1 MKLMRTLLWAMVLI
15 PALISAQPSQQEA
28 RRMAYAEAQRQ
39 GVDPEALEARL
50 QARGINTATLTMTDI
65 PRIQP
70 IVEEEIAKMKA
81 EQIASASAE
90 QAVKSGSLSGTE
102 MAADGAAQSE
112 TSIQTT
118 TTELASESVDVVKTK
133 VDSKT
138 PVEVKIDASQA
149 NTMVFGK
156 HIFTNGS
163 LSLYEVSKDYI
174 PNDSYILGP
183 GDVVTVS
190 IFGKSQA
197 DLQFTIKPDGF
208 IEPAN
213 LPKIY
218 LKGISLGQAREVVR
232 RRLQNFYQFD
242 KGQFALTLT
251 TARTLTIQI
260 TGAVAQPGTYTL
272 SAYNTAFNALIA
284 AGGPSK
290 LGTVRNIQ
298 VINGGKVKELD
309 VYEYLFNPQKQSDYY
324 LQNNDILYVPF
335 IGDLVEIKGSVK
347 QVGVFEM
354 KEKETF
360 SELLN
365 YTGGYLSDALRDEIQ
380 LVRKNKEGSF
390 VKEYS
395 GAELA
400 KLTFEDGDK
409 VIVATQTSD
418 KKDYV
423 EVNGWVDYPG
433 IYGIRDY
440 PTVKEVLLKV
450 GVREETR
457 MDVAYLTRTAAD
469 GTRSLMQFRPE
480 DQLALEDSLALALL
494 PEDQITIFSIR
505 DFIDK
510 AAVAIEGAVRQ
521 PGTFALDDNANVAYL
536 IDLAKGLKQDA
547 KLDLAYLF
555 RENPDG
561 TTEIETLNLEEILNG
576 TSTFTLRDNDVLRV
590 LSEKAFIDASTVS
603 IVGAVRNPVELTV
616 DSSLTVSAMVDLA
629 NGLKRN
635 AKRDLAYVFRTYD
648 DGSSELLSFHL
659 ENVLTGSESF
669 EVQNRDQIRILS
681 SSAFIDGSKLSIV
694 GSVRNPLSIEVD
706 SAVTIKAF
714 IDLANGLT
722 KDARTDLAYVFRTF
736 PDGSQEILPIDLT
749 AELDGS
755 SQLKLTDKDQVRIL
769 SDRTYYDGAVL
780 SISGEVRSPMEM
792 PYDSAIT
799 LDEVLNLAG
808 GLTFAGDSARIVVY
822 SMDFEGRNI
831 GKIKETKLDSR
842 TAKEYTFKPFD
853 AIVVRKKAGF
863 EFQEYVTIGGEVAY
877 PGRYAIREGEK
888 VGQLIRKAG
897 GLTKE
902 AFPQAASF
910 TRQGKG
916 KVFISIDRILRAGNT
931 YNNIE
936 LLPGDNLFIPTKDM
950 TVEIRLANTEASEY
964 AAFADDYARPSVN
977 VAYVAGKSARWYVKN
992 MVGGY
997 GENAKRT
1004 DVNVVYANGTV
1015 KDFKWYKPFYRYP
1028 KVKPGSMV
1036 VVGAKPVK
1044 EEKEKKDKQQSDFDW
1059 QEFSGNLMAQV
1070 TSLLTVVV
1078 LATQLP

>member
-1 MKLMRTLLWAMVLI
+1 
-15 PALISAQPSQQEA
+15 
-28 RRMAYAEAQRQ
+28 
-39 GVDPEALEARL
+39 
-50 QARGINTATLTMTDI
+50 MTDI

-81 EQIASASAE
+81 EQSASASAE
-90 QAVKSGSLSGTE
+90 QAVESGSLSGTE
-102 MAADGAAQSE
+102 MAADGAEQKE
-112 TSIQTT
+112 ESIQTT
-118 TTELASESVDVVKTK
+118 TTELATEAVEVVKTK

-335 IGDLVEIKGSVK
+335 IGDLVEVKGSVK

-360 SELLN
+360 SELLE

-409 VIVATQTSD
+409 VIIATQTSD

-440 PTVKEVLLKV
+440 PTVKEVLMKV

-457 MDVAYLTRTAAD
+457 MDVAYLTRTNLD
-469 GTRSLMQFRPE
+469 GTRSLIRFNPAAE
-480 DQLALEDSLALALL
+480 LEGADAPLPLQ
-494 PEDQITIFSIR
+494 PEDQILLFNVR
-505 DFIDK
+505 DFTDK
-510 AAVAIEGAVRQ
+510 ATVAIEGAVRQ
-521 PGTFALDDNANVAYL
+521 PGAFALDENANVAYL
-536 IDLAKGLKQDA
+536 IDLAKGLKEDA

-561 TTEIETLNLEEILNG
+561 TTEIETLNLEDILSG
-576 TSTFTLRDNDVLRV
+576 AAFFELRDNDVLRV
-590 LSEKAFIDASTVS
+590 LSEKAFVDASTVS
-603 IVGAVRNPVELTV
+603 IVGAVRNPIELTV
-616 DSSLTVSAMVDLA
+616 DS
-629 NGLKRN
+629 
-635 AKRDLAYVFRTYD
+635 
-648 DGSSELLSFHL
+648 
-659 ENVLTGSESF
+659 
-669 EVQNRDQIRILS
+669 
-681 SSAFIDGSKLSIV
+681 
-694 GSVRNPLSIEVD
+694 
-706 SAVTIKAF
+706 AVTVKAL
-714 IDLANGLT
+714 IDLASGLK
-722 KDARTDLAYVFRTF
+722 KDARTDQAYIFRTY
-736 PDGSQEILPIDLT
+736 PDGSQEILTLDLA
-749 AELDGS
+749 AEIAVEDPMPLM
-755 SQLKLTDKDQVRIL
+755 DKDQVRIL
-769 SDRTYYDGAVL
+769 SERTYYDGAVL
-780 SISGEVRSPMEM
+780 SISGEVRNGLEM
-792 PYDSAIT
+792 PYDSTIT
-799 LDEVLNLAG
+799 LDEVLTLAG
-808 GLTFAGDSARIVVY
+808 GLTFAGDSSKVVVY
-822 SMDFEGRNI
+822 RIAFNGKDI
-831 GKIKETKLDSR
+831 GKVKELTLDSR
-842 TAKEYTFKPFD
+842 MSGDFTFEPFD
-853 AIVVRKKAGF
+853 AIVVRKKPGF

-877 PGRYAIREGEK
+877 PGRYAIRDGEK
-888 VGQLIRKAG
+888 VGALIRKAG

-916 KVFISIDRILRAGNT
+916 KVFISVDKILRIGNT

-936 LLPGDNLFIPTKDM
+936 LLPGDELFIPTKDM
-950 TVEIRLANTEASEY
+950 TVEIRLANTEAREY
-964 AAFADDYARPSVN
+964 GAFADTYARESVN

-992 MVGGY
+992 MVGGF
-997 GENAKRT
+997 GDDAKRT

-1015 KDFKWYKPFYRYP
+1015 KDYKWFKPFYRYP

-1036 VVGAKPVK
+1036 VVGVKPVK
-1044 EEKEKKDKQQSDFDW
+1044 EEKDKRDRFNSDFDW
-1059 QEFSGNLMAQV
+1059 QEFSGNLLSQISAV
-1070 TSLLTVVV
+1070 FTVVV
-1078 LATQLP
+1078 LANQL

>member
-15 PALISAQPSQQEA
+15 PALLSAQPSQEEA
-28 RRMAYAEAQRQ
+28 RKMAYAEAQRQ
-39 GVDPEALEARL
+39 GVDPAELEARL
-50 QARGINTATLTMTDI
+50 QALGINTATLTMTDI
-65 PRIQP
+65 PRVQP

-81 EQIASASAE
+81 EQSASASAE
-90 QAVKSGSLSGTE
+90 QAVESGSLSGTE
-102 MAADGAAQSE
+102 MAADGAEQKE
-112 TSIQTT
+112 ESIQTT
-118 TTELASESVDVVKTK
+118 TTELATEAVEVVKTK

-335 IGDLVEIKGSVK
+335 IGDLVEVKGSVK

-360 SELLN
+360 SELLE

-409 VIVATQTSD
+409 VIIATQTSD

-440 PTVKEVLLKV
+440 PTVKEVLMKV

-469 GTRSLMQFRPE
+469 GTRSLMQFRPSG
-480 DQLALEDSLALALL
+480 QLAMEDSLALALL

-510 AAVAIEGAVRQ
+510 ATVAIEGAVRQ
-521 PGTFALDDNANVAYL
+521 PGAFALDENANVAYL
-536 IDLAKGLKQDA
+536 IDLAKGLKEDA

-561 TTEIETLNLEEILNG
+561 TTEIETLNLEDILSG

-590 LSEKAFIDASTVS
+590 LSERAFIDASTVS
-603 IVGAVRNPVELTV
+603 IVGAVRNPIELTV

-659 ENVLTGSESF
+659 ENVLNGAETF

-681 SSAFIDGSKLSIV
+681 ASAFIDGSKLSIV

-722 KDARTDLAYVFRTF
+722 KDARTDLAYVFRTY
-736 PDGSQEILPIDLT
+736 PDGSQEILPIDLI
-749 AELDGS
+749 AELDGT

-792 PYDSAIT
+792 PYDSTIT

-822 SMDFEGRNI
+822 SMDFDGRNI
-831 GKIKETKLDSR
+831 GKVKETKLDSR
-842 TAKEYTFKPFD
+842 TAKDYTFKPFD

-863 EFQEYVTIGGEVAY
+863 EFQEYVNIGGEVAY

-888 VGQLIRKAG
+888 VGELIRKAG

-931 YNNIE
+931 YNNIQ
-936 LLPGDNLFIPTKDM
+936 LLPGDNLFIPSKDM
-950 TVEIRLANTEASEY
+950 TVEIRLPNTEAAEY
-964 AAFADDYARPSVN
+964 AAFADEYRRESVH

-997 GENAKRT
+997 GENAKRSKT
-1004 DVNVVYANGTV
+1004 NVVYANGTV
-1015 KDFKWYKPFYRYP
+1015 KDYKWFKPFYRYP

-1044 EEKEKKDKQQSDFDW
+1044 EEKEGRREREDFNW
-1059 QEFSGNLMAQV
+1059 QEFSANLMAQ
-1070 TSLLTVVV
+1070 TSSLLTIYV
-1078 LATQLP
+1078 LATRL

>member
-81 EQIASASAE
+81 EQSASASAE
-90 QAVKSGSLSGTE
+90 QAVESGSLSGTE

-138 PVEVKIDASQA
+138 PVEVKIDADQA

-457 MDVAYLTRTAAD
+457 MDVAYLTRTNLD
-469 GTRSLMQFRPE
+469 GTRSLIRFNPAAE
-480 DQLALEDSLALALL
+480 LEGADAPLPLE
-494 PEDQITIFSIR
+494 PEDQILLFNVR
-505 DFIDK
+505 DFTDK
-510 AAVAIEGAVRQ
+510 ATVAIEGAVRQ
-521 PGTFALDDNANVAYL
+521 PGAFALDENANVAFL
-536 IDLAKGLKQDA
+536 IDLAKGLKEDA

-561 TTEIETLNLEEILNG
+561 TTEIETLNLEDILSG
-576 TSTFTLRDNDVLRV
+576 AAFFELRDNDVLRV

-603 IVGAVRNPVELTV
+603 IVGAVRNPIELTV
-616 DSSLTVSAMVDLA
+616 DS
-629 NGLKRN
+629 
-635 AKRDLAYVFRTYD
+635 
-648 DGSSELLSFHL
+648 
-659 ENVLTGSESF
+659 
-669 EVQNRDQIRILS
+669 
-681 SSAFIDGSKLSIV
+681 
-694 GSVRNPLSIEVD
+694 
-706 SAVTIKAF
+706 AVTVKAL
-714 IDLANGLT
+714 IDLANGLQ
-722 KDARTDLAYVFRTF
+722 KDARTDQAYIFRTY
-736 PDGSQEILPIDLT
+736 PDGSQEILTLDLA
-749 AELDGS
+749 AEIAVEDPMPLM
-755 SQLKLTDKDQVRIL
+755 DKDQVRIL
-769 SDRTYYDGAVL
+769 SERTYYDGAVL
-780 SISGEVRSPMEM
+780 SISGEVRNGLEM
-792 PYDSAIT
+792 PYDSTIT
-799 LDEVLNLAG
+799 LDEVLTLAG
-808 GLTFAGDSARIVVY
+808 GLTFAGDSSKVIVYRIAFNGK
-822 SMDFEGRNI
+822 DI
-831 GKIKETKLDSR
+831 GKVKEFTLDSR
-842 TAKEYTFKPFD
+842 VSSDFTFEPFD
-853 AIVVRKKAGF
+853 AIVVRKKPGF

-877 PGRYAIREGEK
+877 PGRYAIHEGEK

>member
-1 MKLMRTLLWAMVLI
+1 MKLMRTLLWALVLI
-15 PALISAQPSQQEA
+15 PALLSAQPSQEEA
-28 RRMAYAEAQRQ
+28 RKMARMEASRQ
-39 GVDPEALEARL
+39 GVDPDALEARL
-50 QARGINTATLTMTDI
+50 QARGINTATLTMSDI

-81 EQIASASAE
+81 EQAASASAE
-90 QAVKSGSLSGTE
+90 QAVESGSLSGTE
-102 MAADGAAQSE
+102 MAADGAEQKE
-112 TSIQTT
+112 ESIQTT
-118 TTELASESVDVVKTK
+118 TTELATEAVEVVKTK

-190 IFGKSQA
+190 IFGRSQA

-324 LQNNDILYVPF
+324 LQNNDILYIPF
-335 IGDLVEIKGSVK
+335 IGDLVEVKGSVK

-360 SELLN
+360 SDLLD

-409 VIVATQTSD
+409 VIIATQTSD

-440 PTVKEVLLKV
+440 PTVKEVLMKV

-457 MDVAYLTRTAAD
+457 MDVAYLTRTNLD
-469 GTRSLMQFRPE
+469 GTRSLIRFNPAAE
-480 DQLALEDSLALALL
+480 LEGADAPLPLQ
-494 PEDQITIFSIR
+494 PEDQILLFNVR
-505 DFIDK
+505 DFTDK
-510 AAVAIEGAVRQ
+510 ATVAIEGAVRQ
-521 PGTFALDDNANVAYL
+521 PGAFALDENANVAYL
-536 IDLAKGLKQDA
+536 IDLAKGLKEDA

-561 TTEIETLNLEEILNG
+561 TTEIETLNLEDILSG
-576 TSTFTLRDNDVLRV
+576 AAFFELRDNDVLRV
-590 LSEKAFIDASTVS
+590 LSEKAFVDASTVS
-603 IVGAVRNPVELTV
+603 IVGAVRNPIELTV
-616 DSSLTVSAMVDLA
+616 DSAVTVKALIDLA
-629 NGLKRN
+629 NGLK
-635 AKRDLAYVFRTYD
+635 
-648 DGSSELLSFHL
+648 
-659 ENVLTGSESF
+659 
-669 EVQNRDQIRILS
+669 
-681 SSAFIDGSKLSIV
+681 
-694 GSVRNPLSIEVD
+694 
-706 SAVTIKAF
+706 
-714 IDLANGLT
+714 
-722 KDARTDLAYVFRTF
+722 KDARTDQAYIFRTY
-736 PDGSQEILPIDLT
+736 PDGSQEILTLDLA
-749 AELDGS
+749 AEIAVEDPMPLM
-755 SQLKLTDKDQVRIL
+755 DKDQVRIL
-769 SDRTYYDGAVL
+769 SERTYYDGAVL
-780 SISGEVRSPMEM
+780 SISGEVRNGLEM
-792 PYDSAIT
+792 PYDSTIT
-799 LDEVLNLAG
+799 LDEVLTLAG
-808 GLTFAGDSARIVVY
+808 GLTFAGDSSKVVVY
-822 SMDFEGRNI
+822 RIAFNGKDI
-831 GKIKETKLDSR
+831 GKVKEFTLDSR
-842 TAKEYTFKPFD
+842 MSGDFTFEPFD
-853 AIVVRKKAGF
+853 AIVVRKKPGF

-888 VGQLIRKAG
+888 VGALIRKAG

-902 AFPQAASF
+902 AFPEAASF
-910 TRQGKG
+910 SRQGKG
-916 KVFISIDRILRAGNT
+916 KVLISVDRILRIGNT

-936 LLPGDNLFIPTKDM
+936 LLPGDELFIPTKDM
-950 TVEIRLANTEASEY
+950 TVEIRLANTEAREY
-964 AAFADDYARPSVN
+964 GAFADTYARESVN

-992 MVGGY
+992 MVGGF
-997 GENAKRT
+997 GDDAKRT

-1015 KDFKWYKPFYRYP
+1015 KDFKWYRPTYRYP
-1028 KVKPGSMV
+1028 KVKPGAMV

-1044 EEKEKKDKQQSDFDW
+1044 EEKDKRDRFNSDFDW
-1059 QEFSGNLMAQV
+1059 QEFSGNLLSQISAV
-1070 TSLLTVVV
+1070 FTVVV
-1078 LATQLP
+1078 LANQL

>member
-1 MKLMRTLLWAMVLI
+1 MKLMRTLLWALVLI
-15 PALISAQPSQQEA
+15 PALLSAQPSQEEA
-28 RRMAYAEAQRQ
+28 RKMAYAEAQRQ
-39 GVDPEALEARL
+39 GVDPAELEARL

-81 EQIASASAE
+81 EQSASASAK
-90 QAVKSGSLSGTE
+90 QAAESGSLSGTE
-102 MAADGAAQSE
+102 MAADGAEQKE
-112 TSIQTT
+112 ESIQTT
-118 TTELASESVDVVKTK
+118 TTELATEAVEVVKTK

-290 LGTVRNIQ
+290 LGTVRKIQ
-298 VINGGKVKELD
+298 VINGRRVKELD

-335 IGDLVEIKGSVK
+335 IGDLVEVKGSVK

-360 SELLN
+360 SELLE

-409 VIVATQTSD
+409 VIIATQTSD

-433 IYGIRDY
+433 VYGIRDY
-440 PTVKEVLLKV
+440 PTVKEVLMKV
-450 GVREETR
+450 GVRGETR
-457 MDVAYLTRTAAD
+457 MDVAYLTRTNLD
-469 GTRSLMQFRPE
+469 GTRSLIRFNPAAE
-480 DQLALEDSLALALL
+480 LEGVDAPLPLQ
-494 PEDQITIFSIR
+494 PEDQILLFNVR
-505 DFIDK
+505 DFTDK
-510 AAVAIEGAVRQ
+510 ATVAIEGAVRQ
-521 PGTFALDDNANVAYL
+521 PGAFALDENANVAYL
-536 IDLAKGLKQDA
+536 IDLAKGLKEDA

-561 TTEIETLNLEEILNG
+561 TTEIETLNLEDILSG
-576 TSTFTLRDNDVLRV
+576 AAIFELRDNDVLRV
-590 LSEKAFIDASTVS
+590 LSERAFVDASTVS
-603 IVGAVRNPVELTV
+603 IVGAVRNPIELTV
-616 DSSLTVSAMVDLA
+616 DSAVTVKALIDLA
-629 NGLKRN
+629 NGLK
-635 AKRDLAYVFRTYD
+635 
-648 DGSSELLSFHL
+648 
-659 ENVLTGSESF
+659 
-669 EVQNRDQIRILS
+669 
-681 SSAFIDGSKLSIV
+681 
-694 GSVRNPLSIEVD
+694 
-706 SAVTIKAF
+706 
-714 IDLANGLT
+714 
-722 KDARTDLAYVFRTF
+722 KDARTDQAYIFRTF
-736 PDGSQEILPIDLT
+736 PDGSQEILTLDLA
-749 AELDGS
+749 AEIAVEDPMPLM
-755 SQLKLTDKDQVRIL
+755 DKDQVRIL
-769 SDRTYYDGAVL
+769 SERTYYDGAVL
-780 SISGEVRSPMEM
+780 SISGEVRNGLEM
-792 PYDSAIT
+792 PYDSTIT
-799 LDEVLNLAG
+799 LDEVLTLAG
-808 GLTFAGDSARIVVY
+808 GLTFAGDSSKVVVY
-822 SMDFEGRNI
+822 RIAFNGKDI
-831 GKIKETKLDSR
+831 GKVKEFTLDSR
-842 TAKEYTFKPFD
+842 MSGDFTFEPFD
-853 AIVVRKKAGF
+853 AIVVRKKPGF

-888 VGQLIRKAG
+888 VGELIRKAG

-916 KVFISIDRILRAGNT
+916 KIFISIDRILRAGNT

-936 LLPGDNLFIPTKDM
+936 LLPGDELFIPTRDM
-950 TVEIRLANTEASEY
+950 TVEIRLANTEAAEY
-964 AAFADDYARPSVN
+964 GAFADTYARESVN

-992 MVGGY
+992 MVGGF
-997 GENAKRT
+997 GDNAKRT

-1015 KDFKWYKPFYRYP
+1015 KDFKWYRPTYRYP
-1028 KVKPGSMV
+1028 KVKPGAMV

-1044 EEKEKKDKQQSDFDW
+1044 EEKEKRDRFNSDFDW
-1059 QEFSGNLMAQV
+1059 QEFSGNLLSQISAV
-1070 TSLLTVVV
+1070 FTVVV
-1078 LATQLP
+1078 LANQL

>member
-15 PALISAQPSQQEA
+15 PALLSAQPSQEEA
-28 RRMAYAEAQRQ
+28 RKMARMEASRQ
-39 GVDPEALEARL
+39 GVDPDALEARL
-50 QARGINTATLTMTDI
+50 QARGINTATLTMSDI

-81 EQIASASAE
+81 EQAASASAE
-90 QAVKSGSLSGTE
+90 QAVESGSLSGTE
-102 MAADGAAQSE
+102 MAADGAEQKE
-112 TSIQTT
+112 ESIQTT
-118 TTELASESVDVVKTK
+118 TTELATEAVEVVKTK

-190 IFGKSQA
+190 IFGRSQA

-324 LQNNDILYVPF
+324 LQNNDILYIPF
-335 IGDLVEIKGSVK
+335 IGDLVEVKGSVK

-360 SELLN
+360 SDLLD

-409 VIVATQTSD
+409 VIIATQTSD

-440 PTVKEVLLKV
+440 PTVKEVLMKV

-457 MDVAYLTRTAAD
+457 MDVAYLTRTNLD
-469 GTRSLMQFRPE
+469 GTRSLIRFNPGAE
-480 DQLALEDSLALALL
+480 LEGADAPLPLQ
-494 PEDQITIFSIR
+494 PEDQILLFNVR
-505 DFIDK
+505 DFTDK
-510 AAVAIEGAVRQ
+510 ATVAIEGAVRQ
-521 PGTFALDDNANVAYL
+521 PGAFALDENANVAYL
-536 IDLAKGLKQDA
+536 IDLAKGLKEDA

-561 TTEIETLNLEEILNG
+561 TTEIETLNLEDILSG
-576 TSTFTLRDNDVLRV
+576 AAFFELRDNDVLRV
-590 LSEKAFIDASTVS
+590 LSEKAFVDASTVS
-603 IVGAVRNPVELTV
+603 IVGAVRNPIELTV
-616 DSSLTVSAMVDLA
+616 DSAVTVKALIDLA
-629 NGLKRN
+629 NGLK
-635 AKRDLAYVFRTYD
+635 
-648 DGSSELLSFHL
+648 
-659 ENVLTGSESF
+659 
-669 EVQNRDQIRILS
+669 
-681 SSAFIDGSKLSIV
+681 
-694 GSVRNPLSIEVD
+694 
-706 SAVTIKAF
+706 
-714 IDLANGLT
+714 
-722 KDARTDLAYVFRTF
+722 KDARTDQAYIFRTY
-736 PDGSQEILPIDLT
+736 PDGSQEILTLDLA
-749 AELDGS
+749 AEIAVEDPMPLM
-755 SQLKLTDKDQVRIL
+755 DKDQVRIL
-769 SDRTYYDGAVL
+769 SERTYYDGAVL
-780 SISGEVRSPMEM
+780 SISGEVRNGLEM
-792 PYDSAIT
+792 PYDSTIT
-799 LDEVLNLAG
+799 LDEVLTLAG
-808 GLTFAGDSARIVVY
+808 GLTFAGDSSKVVVY
-822 SMDFEGRNI
+822 RIAFNGKDI
-831 GKIKETKLDSR
+831 GKVKEFTLDSR
-842 TAKEYTFKPFD
+842 MSGDFTFEPFD
-853 AIVVRKKAGF
+853 AIVVRKKPGF

-888 VGQLIRKAG
+888 VGALIRKAG

-902 AFPQAASF
+902 AFPEAASF
-910 TRQGKG
+910 SRQGKG
-916 KVFISIDRILRAGNT
+916 KVLISVDRILRIGNT

-936 LLPGDNLFIPTKDM
+936 LLPGDELFIPTKDM
-950 TVEIRLANTEASEY
+950 TVEIRLANTEAREY
-964 AAFADDYARPSVN
+964 GAFADTYARESVN

-992 MVGGY
+992 MVGGF
-997 GENAKRT
+997 GDDAKRT

-1015 KDFKWYKPFYRYP
+1015 KDFKWYRPTYRYP
-1028 KVKPGSMV
+1028 KVKPGAMV

-1044 EEKEKKDKQQSDFDW
+1044 EEKDKRDRFNSDFDW
-1059 QEFSGNLMAQV
+1059 QEFSGNLLSQISAV
-1070 TSLLTVVV
+1070 FTVVV
-1078 LATQLP
+1078 LANQL

>member
-1 MKLMRTLLWAMVLI
+1 MRTLLWAMVLV
-15 PALISAQPSQQEA
+15 PALLSAQPTQQEA
-28 RRMAYAEAQRQ
+28 RKMAYAEAQRQ
-39 GVDPEALEARL
+39 GVDPAELEARL

-81 EQIASASAE
+81 EQSASASAE
-90 QAVKSGSLSGTE
+90 QAAESGSLSGTE
-102 MAADGAAQSE
+102 MAADGAEQKE
-112 TSIQTT
+112 ESIQTT
-118 TTELASESVDVVKTK
+118 TTELATEAVEVVKTK

-232 RRLQNFYQFD
+232 RRLQNFYQFN

-290 LGTVRNIQ
+290 LGTVRSIQ

-335 IGDLVEIKGSVK
+335 IGDLVEVKGSVK

-360 SELLN
+360 SELLE

-409 VIVATQTSD
+409 VIIATQTSD

-440 PTVKEVLLKV
+440 PTVKEVLMKV

-457 MDVAYLTRTAAD
+457 MDVAYLTRTNLD
-469 GTRSLMQFRPE
+469 GTRSLIRFNPAAE
-480 DQLALEDSLALALL
+480 LEGADAPLPLQ
-494 PEDQITIFSIR
+494 PEDQILLFNVR
-505 DFIDK
+505 DFTDK
-510 AAVAIEGAVRQ
+510 ATVAIEGAVRQ
-521 PGTFALDDNANVAYL
+521 PGAFALDENANVAYL
-536 IDLAKGLKQDA
+536 IDLAKGLKEDA

-561 TTEIETLNLEEILNG
+561 TTEIETLNLEDILSG
-576 TSTFTLRDNDVLRV
+576 AAFFELRDNDVLRV
-590 LSEKAFIDASTVS
+590 LSEKAFVDASTVS
-603 IVGAVRNPVELTV
+603 IVGAVRNPIELTV
-616 DSSLTVSAMVDLA
+616 DSAVTVKALIDLA
-629 NGLKRN
+629 NGLK
-635 AKRDLAYVFRTYD
+635 
-648 DGSSELLSFHL
+648 
-659 ENVLTGSESF
+659 
-669 EVQNRDQIRILS
+669 
-681 SSAFIDGSKLSIV
+681 
-694 GSVRNPLSIEVD
+694 
-706 SAVTIKAF
+706 
-714 IDLANGLT
+714 
-722 KDARTDLAYVFRTF
+722 KDARTDQAYIFRTY
-736 PDGSQEILPIDLT
+736 PDGSQEILTLDLA
-749 AELDGS
+749 AEIAVEDPMPLM
-755 SQLKLTDKDQVRIL
+755 DKDQVRIL
-769 SDRTYYDGAVL
+769 SERTYYDGAVL
-780 SISGEVRSPMEM
+780 SISGEVRNGLEM
-792 PYDSAIT
+792 PYDSTIS
-799 LDEVLNLAG
+799 LDEVLTLAG
-808 GLTFAGDSARIVVY
+808 GLTFAGDSSKVVVY
-822 SMDFEGRNI
+822 RIAFNGKDI
-831 GKIKETKLDSR
+831 GKVKELTLDSR
-842 TAKEYTFKPFD
+842 MSGDFTFEPFD
-853 AIVVRKKAGF
+853 AIVVRKKPGF

-877 PGRYAIREGEK
+877 PGRYAIRDGEK
-888 VGQLIRKAG
+888 VGALIRKAG

-936 LLPGDNLFIPTKDM
+936 LLPGDQLFIPTKDM
-950 TVEIRLANTEASEY
+950 TVEIRLANTEAAKY
-964 AAFADDYARPSVN
+964 AAFSDEYARPSVN
-977 VAYVAGKSARWYVKN
+977 VSYVAGKSARWYVKN
-992 MVGGY
+992 MVGGF
-997 GENAKRT
+997 GDDAKRT

-1015 KDFKWYKPFYRYP
+1015 KDFKWYRPTYRYP
-1028 KVKPGSMV
+1028 KVKPGAMV

-1044 EEKEKKDKQQSDFDW
+1044 EEKEKRDRLNSDFDW
-1059 QEFSGNLMAQV
+1059 QEFSGNLLSQISAV
-1070 TSLLTVVV
+1070 FTVVV
-1078 LATQLP
+1078 LANQL

>member
-1 MKLMRTLLWAMVLI
+1 MKLMRTLLWAMVLV
-15 PALISAQPSQQEA
+15 PALLSAQPTQQEA
-28 RRMAYAEAQRQ
+28 RKMAYAEAQRQ
-39 GVDPEALEARL
+39 GVDPAELEARL

-65 PRIQP
+65 PRVQP

-81 EQIASASAE
+81 EQSASASAE
-90 QAVKSGSLSGTE
+90 QAVESGSLSGTE
-102 MAADGAAQSE
+102 MAADGAEQKE
-112 TSIQTT
+112 ESIQTT
-118 TTELASESVDVVKTK
+118 TTELATEAVEVVKTK

-335 IGDLVEIKGSVK
+335 IGDLVEVKGSVK

-360 SELLN
+360 SELLE

-409 VIVATQTSD
+409 VIIATQTSD

-440 PTVKEVLLKV
+440 PTVKEVLMKV

-457 MDVAYLTRTAAD
+457 MDVAYLTRTNLD
-469 GTRSLMQFRPE
+469 GTRSLIRFNPAAE
-480 DQLALEDSLALALL
+480 LEGADAPLPLQ
-494 PEDQITIFSIR
+494 PEDQILLFNVR
-505 DFIDK
+505 DFTDK
-510 AAVAIEGAVRQ
+510 ATVAIEGAVRQ
-521 PGTFALDDNANVAYL
+521 PGAFALDENANVAYL
-536 IDLAKGLKQDA
+536 IDLAKGLKEDA

-561 TTEIETLNLEEILNG
+561 TTEIETLNLEDILSG
-576 TSTFTLRDNDVLRV
+576 AAFFELRDNDVLRV
-590 LSEKAFIDASTVS
+590 LSEKAFVDASTVS
-603 IVGAVRNPVELTV
+603 IVGAVRNPIELTV
-616 DSSLTVSAMVDLA
+616 DSAVTVKALIDLA
-629 NGLKRN
+629 NGLK
-635 AKRDLAYVFRTYD
+635 
-648 DGSSELLSFHL
+648 
-659 ENVLTGSESF
+659 
-669 EVQNRDQIRILS
+669 
-681 SSAFIDGSKLSIV
+681 
-694 GSVRNPLSIEVD
+694 
-706 SAVTIKAF
+706 
-714 IDLANGLT
+714 
-722 KDARTDLAYVFRTF
+722 KDARTDQAYIFRTY
-736 PDGSQEILPIDLT
+736 PDGSQEILTLDLA
-749 AELDGS
+749 AEIAVEDPMPLM
-755 SQLKLTDKDQVRIL
+755 DKDQVRIL
-769 SDRTYYDGAVL
+769 SERTYYDGAVL
-780 SISGEVRSPMEM
+780 SISGEVRNGLEM
-792 PYDSAIT
+792 PYDSTIT
-799 LDEVLNLAG
+799 LDEVLTLAG
-808 GLTFAGDSARIVVY
+808 GLTFAGDSSKVVVY
-822 SMDFEGRNI
+822 RIAFNGKDI
-831 GKIKETKLDSR
+831 GKVKEFTLDSR
-842 TAKEYTFKPFD
+842 MSGDFTFEPFD
-853 AIVVRKKAGF
+853 AIVVRKKPGF

-877 PGRYAIREGEK
+877 PGRYAIRDGEK
-888 VGQLIRKAG
+888 VGALIRKAG

-916 KVFISIDRILRAGNT
+916 KVFISVDPHFTCAWKYL
-931 YNNIE
+931 
-936 LLPGDNLFIPTKDM
+936 
-950 TVEIRLANTEASEY
+950 
-964 AAFADDYARPSVN
+964 
-977 VAYVAGKSARWYVKN
+977 
-992 MVGGY
+992 
-997 GENAKRT
+997 
-1004 DVNVVYANGTV
+1004 
-1015 KDFKWYKPFYRYP
+1015 
-1028 KVKPGSMV
+1028 
-1036 VVGAKPVK
+1036 
-1044 EEKEKKDKQQSDFDW
+1044 Q
-1059 QEFSGNLMAQV
+1059 
-1070 TSLLTVVV
+1070 
-1078 LATQLP
+1078 